1 MSKRTNMGRA
11 SHRAQDAEL
20 NQTEPAKSAPNQAT
34 RPTQHPDKATERRKE
49 RPY

>member
-20 NQTEPAKSAPNQAT
+20 NQTEPSKNVPKQPT
-34 RPTQHPDKATERRKE
+34 RPTQHPSKPTERRNE
-49 RPY
+49 QPY